1 MYSWSRR
8 LGLIVAAVLICS
20 SGQALAQSSAPPAKA
35 SLRLDWKGGGQHAPF
50 YLAKERG
57 YYKDEG
63 IDLDIISGSG
73 SSDVVKQVGSKAV
86 EFGIADALVLV
97 QAAEQ
102 RVPLTAVAAYYQR
115 TPIVV
120 LSPQSK
126 PVTDPAQL
134 TQGVKLGSKKGS
146 ATFQGLTAFLAA
158 NDIPLQKVT
167 LVDIGF
173 GVQPL
178 LVKQVDAMMG
188 FSMNE
193 PIEAESAGLP
203 VTVMAISDHGVDAY
217 GLMIVSNPDLIAKNP
232 ALVKGFLKA
241 TARGLSDATK
251 DPAAAVAAVTRAVSE
266 SDAAREAKVLDRSLP
281 YFQIDDKGAREAGW
295 QSEDRWEHT
304 IAIAKKLGLVDHDL
318 SARQLFSNDM
328 LPH

>member
-8 LGLIVAAVLICS
+8 LGLIIAAVLAVG
-20 SGQALAQSSAPPAKA
+20 SGQALAQSPAPPVKA
-35 SLRLDWKGGGQHAPF
+35 SLQLDWKGGGQHAPF

-86 EFGIADALVLV
+86 EFGIADALVIV

-102 RVPLTAVAAYYQR
+102 RVPLTAIAAYYQR

-146 ATFQGLTAFLAA
+146 ATFQGLTALLAA

-193 PIEAESAGLP
+193 PIEAESAGMP

-217 GLMIVSNPDLIAKNP
+217 GLMIVSKSGADRQK
-232 ALVKGFLKA
+232 
-241 TARGLSDATK
+241 SC
-251 DPAAAVAAVTRAVSE
+251 
-266 SDAAREAKVLDRSLP
+266 ARERFP
-281 YFQIDDKGAREAGW
+281 QGHGARTERRREGPSGSRRGREQGGLRERSGARD
-295 QSEDRWEHT
+295 QS
-304 IAIAKKLGLVDHDL
+304 
-318 SARQLFSNDM
+318 
-328 LPH
+328 P

>member
-1 MYSWSRR
+1 MHSWWRR
-8 LGLIVAAVLICS
+8 FGLLMVAVVACGSGHAV
-20 SGQALAQSSAPPAKA
+20 AQSAPATKA
-35 SLRLDWKGGGQHAPF
+35 TLRLDWKSGAQHAPF

-73 SSDVVKQVGSKAV
+73 SSDVVKQVGSNAV
-86 EFGIADALVLV
+86 QFGVADALVLV

-102 RVPLTAVAAYYQR
+102 RVPLTAIAAYYQR

-120 LSPQSK
+120 ISPQAK
-126 PVTDPAQL
+126 PITDPLQL

-146 ATFQGLTAFLAA
+146 ATFQGLTALLAA
-158 NDIPLQKVT
+158 NDIPMEKLS

-178 LVKQVDAMMG
+178 LVKQVDAIMG

-193 PIEAESAGLP
+193 PVEAESAGMP
-203 VTVMAISDHGVDAY
+203 VTTMAIADHGVDAY
-217 GLMIVSNPDLIAKNP
+217 GLVIVANSGLIARNP
-232 ALVKGFLKA
+232 ALVKGFLRA
-241 TARGLSDATK
+241 TTRGLTDAIK
-251 DPAAAVAAVTRAVSE
+251 DPAAAVAAVTKAVSE
-266 SDAAREAKVLDRSLP
+266 SDPTREAKVFDRTVP
-281 YFQIDDKGAREAGW
+281 YFQDDDKEAHGLGW
-295 QSEDRWEHT
+295 QTAARWQHT
-304 IAIAKKLGLVDHDL
+304 SDLAKKLGLVDNDL
-318 SARQLFSNDM
+318 PARQLFTNDL

>member
-8 LGLIVAAVLICS
+8 LGLVIAAVLACGS
-20 SGQALAQSSAPPAKA
+20 CQAIAQPASPAKA

-50 YLAKERG
+50 YLARERG

-86 EFGIADALVLV
+86 EFGVADALVLV

-102 RVPLTAVAAYYQR
+102 RVPLTAIAAYYQR

-120 LSPQSK
+120 LSPRSK
-126 PVTDPAQL
+126 PVTDPRQL

-146 ATFQGLTAFLAA
+146 ATFQGLAALLAA
-158 NDIPLQKVT
+158 NDIPLEKVS

-217 GLMIVSNPDLIAKNP
+217 GLTIISNSELIAKNP
-232 ALVKGFLKA
+232 ALVKGFLRA

-266 SDAAREAKVLDRSLP
+266 SDAAREAKVLDRTLP
-281 YFQIDDKGAREAGW
+281 YFQSDDRGVPGPGW
-295 QSEDRWEHT
+295 QSEDRWQHT
-304 IAIAKKLGLVDHDL
+304 IAIARKLGLVEHDL

>member
-8 LGLIVAAVLICS
+8 LGLVIAAVLICGS
-20 SGQALAQSSAPPAKA
+20 CQAFAQPASPTKA

-50 YLAKERG
+50 YLARERG
-57 YYKDEG
+57 YYKEEG

-102 RVPLTAVAAYYQR
+102 RVPLTTIAAYYQR
-115 TPIVV
+115 SPIVV
-120 LSPQSK
+120 LSPRSK
-126 PVTDPAQL
+126 PVTDPRQL
-134 TQGVKLGSKKGS
+134 TEGVKLGSKKGS
-146 ATFQGLTAFLAA
+146 ATFQGLRAFLAA
-158 NDIPLQKVT
+158 NDIPLEKVT

-203 VTVMAISDHGVDAY
+203 VTVMAISDHGVDTY
-217 GLMIVSNPDLIAKNP
+217 GLMIVSNPELVSKNP

-241 TARGLSDATK
+241 TARGMSDATK
-251 DPAAAVAAVTRAVSE
+251 DPDAAVAALTKAVLE
-266 SDAAREAKVLDRSLP
+266 IDAAREAKVIDRTLP
-281 YFQIDDKGAREAGW
+281 YFQSDDKGARVGW

-304 IAIAKKLGLVDHDL
+304 IAMARKLGLIEHDL

-328 LPH
+328 LPN

>member
-1 MYSWSRR
+1 MYSWSRQ
-8 LGLIVAAVLICS
+8 LGLVIAAVLTCGS
-20 SGQALAQSSAPPAKA
+20 CQAFAQSASPAKA

-86 EFGIADALVLV
+86 EFGVADALVLV

-102 RVPLTAVAAYYQR
+102 RVPLTAIAAYYQR

-120 LSPQSK
+120 LSPRSK
-126 PVTDPAQL
+126 PVTDPRQL

-158 NDIPLQKVT
+158 NDIPMEKVT

-193 PIEAESAGLP
+193 PIEADSAGLP
-203 VTVMAISDHGVDAY
+203 VTTMAIADHGVDAY
-217 GLMIVSNPDLIAKNP
+217 GLMIVSNSDVIAKNP
-232 ALVKGFLKA
+232 ALVKGFLTA
-241 TARGLSDATK
+241 TARGLAEATK
-251 DPAAAVAAVTRAVSE
+251 DPAAAVAAVTKAISE
-266 SDAAREAKVLDRSLP
+266 SDAAREAKVLDRTLP
-281 YFQIDDKGAREAGW
+281 YFQSDDKGASGAGW
-295 QSEDRWEHT
+295 QSEGRWEHT
-304 IAIAKKLGLVDHDL
+304 IAIARKLGLIDHDL
-318 SARQLFSNDM
+318 PAHQLFSNDM

>member
-1 MYSWSRR
+1 MQSSSRW
-8 LGLIVAAVLICS
+8 LGLVIAAVLTCGS
-20 SGQALAQSSAPPAKA
+20 CQAFAQSASPAKA

-86 EFGIADALVLV
+86 EFGVADALVLV

-102 RVPLTAVAAYYQR
+102 RVPLTAVATYYQR

-120 LSPQSK
+120 LSPRSK
-126 PVTDPAQL
+126 PVTDPQQL

-146 ATFQGLTAFLAA
+146 ATFQGLMAFLAA
-158 NDIPLQKVT
+158 NDIPLEKVT

-203 VTVMAISDHGVDAY
+203 VTTMAIADHGVDAY
-217 GLMIVSNPDLIAKNP
+217 GLTIVSNSDLIAKNP

-241 TARGLSDATK
+241 TARGLADATK
-251 DPAAAVAAVTRAVSE
+251 DPAAAVAAVTKAISE
-266 SDAAREAKVLDRSLP
+266 SDAVREAKVLDRTLP
-281 YFQIDDKGAREAGW
+281 YFQSDDKAANGAGW
-295 QSEDRWEHT
+295 QSEGRWDHT
-304 IAIAKKLGLVDHDL
+304 IAIARKLGLIDHDL
-318 SARQLFSNDM
+318 PARQLFTNDM

>member
-8 LGLIVAAVLICS
+8 LGLVIAAVLTC
-20 SGQALAQSSAPPAKA
+20 GACQAFAQPASPTKA

-50 YLAKERG
+50 YLARERG

-86 EFGIADALVLV
+86 EFGLADALVLV

-102 RVPLTAVAAYYQR
+102 RVPLTTVAAYYQR
-115 TPIVV
+115 NPIVV
-120 LSPQSK
+120 LSPRSK
-126 PVTDPAQL
+126 PVTDPRQL
-134 TQGVKLGSKKGS
+134 TEGVKLGSKKGS
-146 ATFQGLTAFLAA
+146 ATFQGLRAFLAA
-158 NDIPLQKVT
+158 NDIPLEKIT

-203 VTVMAISDHGVDAY
+203 VTVMAISDHGVDTY
-217 GLMIVSNPDLIAKNP
+217 GLMIVSNPELISKNP

-241 TARGLSDATK
+241 TARGLSDAAK
-251 DPAAAVAAVTRAVSE
+251 DPDAAVAALTKALFE
-266 SDAAREAKVLDRSLP
+266 SDAAREAKVLDRTLP
-281 YFQIDDKGAREAGW
+281 YFQSDDKGARSGW

-304 IAIAKKLGLVDHDL
+304 IAIARKLGLIEHDL

>member
-8 LGLIVAAVLICS
+8 LGLVIVAILTFGS
-20 SGQALAQSSAPPAKA
+20 SEAFAQSAPTAKA

-126 PVTDPAQL
+126 PVTDPRQL

-158 NDIPLQKVT
+158 NDIPMDKVT

-193 PIEAESAGLP
+193 PIEAESAGMP

-217 GLMIVSNPDLIAKNP
+217 GLMIVSNPELIAKNP

-241 TARGLSDATK
+241 TAHGLSDTTK
-251 DPAAAVAAVTRAVSE
+251 NPAAAVAAVTRAVSE
-266 SDAAREAKVLDRSLP
+266 SDAARETKVLDRTLP
-281 YFQIDDKGAREAGW
+281 YFQSEDKAARGPGW
-295 QSEDRWEHT
+295 QSEQRWEHT
-304 IAIAKKLGLVDHDL
+304 IAIARKLGLVEHDL

-328 LPH
+328 LAY

>member
-8 LGLIVAAVLICS
+8 LGLVIAAVLACGS
-20 SGQALAQSSAPPAKA
+20 CQALAQTASPAKA

-50 YLAKERG
+50 YLARERG
-57 YYKDEG
+57 YYKEEG

-86 EFGIADALVLV
+86 EFGVADALVLV

-102 RVPLTAVAAYYQR
+102 RVPLTTVAAYYQR
-115 TPIVV
+115 SPIVV
-120 LSPQSK
+120 LSPRSK
-126 PVTDPAQL
+126 PVTDPRQL
-134 TQGVKLGSKKGS
+134 TEGVKLGSKKGS
-146 ATFQGLTAFLAA
+146 ATFQGLRAFLAA
-158 NDIPLQKVT
+158 NDIPLEKVT

-203 VTVMAISDHGVDAY
+203 VTVMAISDHGVDTY
-217 GLMIVSNPDLIAKNP
+217 GLMIVSNPELISKNP

-241 TARGLSDATK
+241 TARGMSDATR
-251 DPAAAVAAVTRAVSE
+251 DPDAAVAALTKAVLE
-266 SDAAREAKVLDRSLP
+266 IDAAREAKVIDRTLP
-281 YFQIDDKGAREAGW
+281 YFQSDDKGARVGW

-304 IAIAKKLGLVDHDL
+304 IAMARKLGLIEHDL

-328 LPH
+328 LPN

>member
-8 LGLIVAAVLICS
+8 LGLVIAAVLTCGS
-20 SGQALAQSSAPPAKA
+20 CPAFAQSASPAKA
-35 SLRLDWKGGGQHAPF
+35 SLRLDWKAGGQHAPF
-50 YLAKERG
+50 YLARERG
-57 YYKDEG
+57 YYRDEG

-102 RVPLTAVAAYYQR
+102 RVPLTAVAAYYQH

-120 LSPQSK
+120 LSPRSK
-126 PVTDPAQL
+126 PVTDPRQL

-158 NDIPLQKVT
+158 NDIPLEKVT
-167 LVDIGF
+167 LIDIGF

-266 SDAAREAKVLDRSLP
+266 SDAAREAKVLDRTLP
-281 YFQIDDKGAREAGW
+281 YFRNDDKGAPGPGW

-318 SARQLFSNDM
+318 SARRLFSNDM

>member
-8 LGLIVAAVLICS
+8 LGLVIAAVLACGS
-20 SGQALAQSSAPPAKA
+20 CQTLAQTASPAKA

-50 YLAKERG
+50 YLARERG
-57 YYKDEG
+57 YYKEEG

-86 EFGIADALVLV
+86 EFGVADALVLV

-102 RVPLTAVAAYYQR
+102 RVPLTTVAAYYQR
-115 TPIVV
+115 SPIVV
-120 LSPQSK
+120 LSPRSK
-126 PVTDPAQL
+126 PVTDPRQL
-134 TQGVKLGSKKGS
+134 TEGVKLGSKKGS
-146 ATFQGLTAFLAA
+146 ATFQGLRAFLAA
-158 NDIPLQKVT
+158 NDIPLEKVT

-203 VTVMAISDHGVDAY
+203 VTVMAISDHGVDTY
-217 GLMIVSNPDLIAKNP
+217 GLMIVSNPELVSKNP

-241 TARGLSDATK
+241 TARGMSDATK
-251 DPAAAVAAVTRAVSE
+251 DPDAAVAALTKAVLE
-266 SDAAREAKVLDRSLP
+266 IDAAREAKVIDRTLP
-281 YFQIDDKGAREAGW
+281 YFQSDDKGARVGW

-304 IAIAKKLGLVDHDL
+304 IAMARKLGLIEHDL

-328 LPH
+328 LPN

>member
-1 MYSWSRR
+1 MHSWSCR
-8 LGLIVAAVLICS
+8 LGLIIIAAIFAVC
-20 SGQALAQSSAPPAKA
+20 SGQALAQSSALPTKA
-35 SLRLDWKGGGQHAPF
+35 NLRLDWKGGGQHAPF
-50 YLAKERG
+50 YLARERG

-120 LSPQSK
+120 LSPRSK

-188 FSMNE
+188 FSMN
-193 PIEAESAGLP
+193 
-203 VTVMAISDHGVDAY
+203 
-217 GLMIVSNPDLIAKNP
+217 
-232 ALVKGFLKA
+232 
-241 TARGLSDATK
+241 
-251 DPAAAVAAVTRAVSE
+251 
-266 SDAAREAKVLDRSLP
+266 
-281 YFQIDDKGAREAGW
+281 
-295 QSEDRWEHT
+295 
-304 IAIAKKLGLVDHDL
+304 
-318 SARQLFSNDM
+318 
-328 LPH
+328 

>member
-8 LGLIVAAVLICS
+8 LGLVIAAVLTCGS
-20 SGQALAQSSAPPAKA
+20 CQAFAQPASPAKA

-73 SSDVVKQVGSKAV
+73 SSDVAKQVGSKAV
-86 EFGIADALVLV
+86 EFGVADALVLV

-102 RVPLTAVAAYYQR
+102 RVPLTAIAAYYQR

-120 LSPQSK
+120 LSPRSK
-126 PVTDPAQL
+126 PVTDPRQL
-134 TQGVKLGSKKGS
+134 TRGVRLGSKKGS

-158 NDIPLQKVT
+158 NDIPMENVT

-193 PIEAESAGLP
+193 PIEADSAGLP
-203 VTVMAISDHGVDAY
+203 VTTMAIADHGVDAY
-217 GLMIVSNPDLIAKNP
+217 GLMIVSNSDVIAKNP
-232 ALVKGFLKA
+232 ALVKGFLTA
-241 TARGLSDATK
+241 TVRGLAAATK
-251 DPAAAVAAVTRAVSE
+251 DPAAAVAAVTNAISE
-266 SDAAREAKVLDRSLP
+266 SDAAREAKVLDRTLP
-281 YFQIDDKGAREAGW
+281 YFQSDDKGANGVGW
-295 QSEDRWEHT
+295 QSEGRWEHT
-304 IAIAKKLGLVDHDL
+304 ITIARKLGLIDHDL
-318 SARQLFSNDM
+318 PARQLFSNDM